1 MAFQQGTETDLDT
14 DWPYLLFDGWL
25 TSCPLSCPPL
35 SLSVSLFHS
44 INFSDVPSCPVLRP
58 WTLDKQRLLPL
69 TMLIHVIHMVESQCP
84 MNQCKNAQ
92 RLAWWAASRDV
103 KEGTQQDNNWIC
115 RIYWCHPRENVSSPQ
130 RHKEKMW
137 TCKAYLF
144 IKKKPLR
151 LRLNIWYGVLWC
163 IIM

>member
-14 DWPYLLFDGWL
+14 DWPYLLNNFFYGWL
-25 TSCPLSCPPL
+25 TSCPLSCPPTPS
-35 SLSVSLFHS
+35 SLSVSLLHS
-44 INFSDVPSCPVLRP
+44 IN
-58 WTLDKQRLLPL
+58 LDKQRLLPL
-69 TMLIHVIHMVESQCP
+69 TMLIHVIHMDESQSP
-84 MNQCKNAQ
+84 TNQCKNAQ

-103 KEGTQQDNNWIC
+103 TEGTQQDSNWIC
-115 RIYWCHPRENVSSPQ
+115 WIYWCHPRENVSSLQ

-137 TCKAYLF
+137 PCKAYLF